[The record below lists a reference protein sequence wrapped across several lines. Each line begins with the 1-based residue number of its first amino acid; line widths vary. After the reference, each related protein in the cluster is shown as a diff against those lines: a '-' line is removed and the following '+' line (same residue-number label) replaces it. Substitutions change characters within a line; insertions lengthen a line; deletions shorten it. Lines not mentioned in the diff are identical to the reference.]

1 MFERFRKS
9 DRGRDEQRTAVIE
22 ERATAVADRD
32 DEGATTVR
40 ERETTVRDPDDTSA
54 TTVHERRT
62 TTTRD
67 GEDAPATTLHDSAAT
82 GRDPD
87 EDRLAALRDRDTDR
101 DDATRVRDPDE
112 DRLAALRDSD
122 RDDATRVREPDERV
136 GPSDRFAR
144 ESRTLAPV
152 VGDETLV
159 AMHDRQR
166 IRFGGFSWGSAFFGL
181 LSAIGLAALLLG
193 IVAAAGVAIG
203 VSEIENVTNGD
214 ADTIGLGGAILVLA
228 ILALSWLCGGYV
240 AGRMARFDGMRQGLA
255 VWVWTVV
262 VGAALAIAAAIGG
275 NDYDVFSRLNL
286 PNVAVGDQTLT
297 TGGAITLAAACVVTL
312 VFAILG
318 GKLGDR
324 FHRRVDRFAARE
336 YVEQP

>member
-1 MFERFRKS
+1 MFDRFRKS
-9 DRGRDEQRTAVIE
+9 DRAREEDRSTVTE
-22 ERATAVADRD
+22 ERAAAVADRE
-32 DEGATTVR
+32 DEAATTVH
-40 ERETTVRDPDDTSA
+40 ERETTTVHDRDDDAATTVHERETIREPDDAPA

-62 TTTRD
+62 TMRD
-67 GEDAPATTLHDSAAT
+67 ADDAPATTVRDRDEAAMPPRT
-82 GRDPD
+82 TP
-87 EDRLAALRDRDTDR
+87 LRDR
-101 DDATRVRDPDE
+101 E
-112 DRLAALRDSD
+112 YDSD
-122 RDDATRVREPDERV
+122 RFTRDDVER
-136 GPSDRFAR
+136 DRFGR
-144 ESRTLAPV
+144 GPRTLAPV

-166 IRFGGFSWGSAFFGL
+166 LRFGGISWGSAFFGL

-203 VSEIENVTNGD
+203 VSQIEDVTNGD

-228 ILALSWLCGGYV
+228 ILALAWFCGGYV

-255 VWVWTVV
+255 VWAWTVLI
-262 VGAALAIAAAIGG
+262 GAALAIAALIGG
-275 NDYDVFSRLNL
+275 SDYDVFARLNL
-286 PNVAVGDQTLT
+286 PNVAVGDETLT

-312 VFAILG
+312 VFAVLG

-336 YVEQP
+336 YVEEP

>member
-1 MFERFRKS
+1 MFDRFRKS
-9 DRGRDEQRTAVIE
+9 ERGREEDRSTVTE
-22 ERATAVADRD
+22 ERATAVAERD
-32 DEGATTVR
+32 DDA
-40 ERETTVRDPDDTSA
+40 A
-54 TTVHERRT
+54 TTVHERKT
-62 TTTRD
+62 TIRDRDDTDATTVNDR
-67 GEDAPATTLHDSAAT
+67 DAPATTLHDAAAEPAT
-82 GRDPD
+82 RI
-87 EDRLAALRDRDTDR
+87 RDR
-101 DDATRVRDPDE
+101 DDATRTTPLRGREYDD
-112 DRLAALRDSD
+112 DRGERFARGY
-122 RDDATRVREPDERV
+122 DD
-136 GPSDRFAR
+136 DRFAR
-144 ESRTLAPV
+144 EDTERDRLGRGPRTLAPV

-166 IRFGGFSWGSAFFGL
+166 LRFGGISWGSAFFGL

-240 AGRMARFDGMRQGLA
+240 AGRMARFDGFKQGLA
-255 VWVWTVV
+255 VWLWTVLIGV
-262 VGAALAIAAAIGG
+262 ALAIAALIGG
-275 NDYDVFSRLNL
+275 SDYDVFAQLNL

-312 VFAILG
+312 VFAVLG

-336 YVEQP
+336 YVEEP

>member
-9 DRGRDEQRTAVIE
+9 DRDRRAKP
-22 ERATAVADRD
+22 ATAVQGSDDTAATTVSDRSGGAPRTVWRSDEATTARDRD
-32 DEGATTVR
+32 EAAATAVHDRDEAPATAVRSRDDTAATTVR
-40 ERETTVRDPDDTSA
+40 DRSDDATATTIAPPRDEPATRIVAPDD
-54 TTVHERRT
+54 E
-62 TTTRD
+62 
-67 GEDAPATTLHDSAAT
+67 PATRVTP
-82 GRDPD
+82 RD
-87 EDRLAALRDRDTDR
+87 DRLA
-101 DDATRVRDPDE
+101 
-112 DRLAALRDSD
+112 S
-122 RDDATRVREPDERV
+122 
-136 GPSDRFAR
+136 SDRFAR
-144 ESRTLAPV
+144 EPRTLAPI

-166 IRFGGFSWGSAFFGL
+166 IRFGGISWGSAFFGL

-203 VSEIENVTNGD
+203 VSEIKDVTNGD
-214 ADTIGLGGAILVLA
+214 AETIGLGGALLVLA
-228 ILALSWLCGGYV
+228 ILAVSWCCGGYV
-240 AGRMARFDGMRQGLA
+240 AGRMARFDGTKQGLA
-255 VWVWTVV
+255 VWAWTVV
-262 VGAALAIAAAIGG
+262 VGVVLAIAALIGG
-275 NDYDVFSRLNL
+275 NEYDVFARLNL

-312 VFAILG
+312 VFAVLG